1 MKHFPLFVLCF
12 LSLSGLHAK
21 DITDTGNNCMGKA
34 PFQQKEQKASDT
46 SAAEST
52 ITLLVNMANNSLT
65 SWNNQ
70 ITFQSITLTAFSV
83 ILTGIGIFAASKIK
97 RLEKR
102 YLRFEKNEESQR
114 QKNEIM
120 ANYIG
125 RLNDLLLK
133 VSMEINNG
141 NAGTLLNSE
150 QDDSMNNV
158 YVGYYLIRLS
168 VINVPIKKGQG
179 EEKQKALQE
188 IEQATYQIVEKG
200 GLEDLKVLQE
210 MAEFETNKIK
220 KKMLKKAAKELQD
233 RLINHV

>member
-1 MKHFPLFVLCF
+1 
-12 LSLSGLHAK
+12 
-21 DITDTGNNCMGKA
+21 MGKA
-34 PFQQKEQKASDT
+34 PSQQKEQKASDT
-46 SAAEST
+46 SATEST
-52 ITLLVNMANNSLT
+52 ITLLVNMANNALT

-70 ITFQSITLTAFSV
+70 IAVQSIILTAFSM
-83 ILTGIGIFAASKIK
+83 ILTGVGIFAASKIK

-120 ANYIG
+120 ATYIG

-133 VSMEINNG
+133 VSMAINNG

-158 YVGYYLIRLS
+158 YVGYYLIKLS

-179 EEKQKALQE
+179 KEKQKALEE
-188 IEQATYQIVEKG
+188 IEQATFQIVEKG
-200 GLEDLKVLQE
+200 DLEDLKVLQE
-210 MAEFETNKIK
+210 MAEFETNKVK
-220 KKMLKKAAKELQD
+220 KKMLKKAARELQD

>member
-1 MKHFPLFVLCF
+1 MKRFLLFVLCF

-21 DITDTGNNCMGKA
+21 VITDTGNNCMGKA
-34 PFQQKEQKASDT
+34 PSQQKEQKASDT
-46 SAAEST
+46 SATEST
-52 ITLLVNMANNSLT
+52 ITLLVNMANNALT

-70 ITFQSITLTAFSV
+70 IAVQSIILTAFSM
-83 ILTGIGIFAASKIK
+83 ILTGVGIFAASKIK

-120 ANYIG
+120 ATYIG

-133 VSMEINNG
+133 VSMAINNG

-158 YVGYYLIRLS
+158 YVGYYLIKLS

-179 EEKQKALQE
+179 KEKQKALEE
-188 IEQATYQIVEKG
+188 IEQATFQIVEKG
-200 GLEDLKVLQE
+200 DLEDLKVLQE
-210 MAEFETNKIK
+210 MAEFETNKVK